1 MCLAGR
7 ATKAAAIIADLVG
20 GWNR

>member
-7 ATKAAAIIADLVG
+7 ATKAAAIIADLMG